1 MKRKLLHK
9 LNKRQ
14 GFSLTEMLAT
24 VLIMGFVGI
33 IITTGAATVQRVY
46 RKVVAH
52 ANTQT
57 ALTTTITL
65 MKDQLAFADPQNI
78 EANGPEIRFQN
89 LNSGEQTITLSPG
102 TASGT
107 ATTDPNA
114 AAGSANGAD
123 DGTNGAVGST
133 NGADTG
139 TSGAGG
145 GTSGADTGTSDAVG
159 GTNGS
164 DGGKNGVDT
173 GATGTGTVNRGF
185 TVTYTASD
193 GTGTSTTLPL
203 LSDSAITSDL
213 CVCFDGDGSGFSWDA
228 GSKVITVTNLVAK
241 DTRTDTVQARASFKV
256 LLVNS

>member
-1 MKRKLLHK
+1 MKQKLLHK

-52 ANTQT
+52 ANAQT

-65 MKDQLAFADPQNI
+65 MKDQLAFADP
-78 EANGPEIRFQN
+78 ESVGNGSETGTGFGNSQTIVFKN
-89 LNSGEQTITLSPG
+89 LNSGEQTITLNPG

-107 ATTDPNA
+107 AATDPSA
-114 AAGSANGAD
+114 AA
-123 DGTNGAVGST
+123 
-133 NGADTG
+133 
-139 TSGAGG
+139 
-145 GTSGADTGTSDAVG
+145 G
-159 GTNGS
+159 GTNGTTEGAA
-164 DGGKNGVDT
+164 DVGTTGGGNGT
-173 GATGTGTVNRGF
+173 NGTGTANRGF
-185 TVTYTASD
+185 TLTYTAGD
-193 GTGTSTTLPL
+193 GTGTSSTTLPL

-213 CVCFDGDGSGFSWDA
+213 CVCFDGTDSGFSWDPA
-228 GSKVITVTNLVAK
+228 TQVITVTNLVAK

-256 LLVNS
+256 LLVNDK

>member
-1 MKRKLLHK
+1 MEADGAEQMKQKLLHK

-52 ANTQT
+52 ANAQT

-65 MKDQLAFADPQNI
+65 MKDQLAFADLESIGDASGTGTGFGNSQTI
-78 EANGPEIRFQN
+78 VFQN
-89 LNSGEQTITLSPG
+89 LNSGEQTITLKPG

-107 ATTDPNA
+107 ATIDPNA
-114 AAGSANGAD
+114 AAG
-123 DGTNGAVGST
+123 GTNGTTDVV
-133 NGADTG
+133 NGATG
-139 TSGAGG
+139 GAADAGTTGG
-145 GTSGADTGTSDAVG
+145 GN
-159 GTNGS
+159 GTNG
-164 DGGKNGVDT
+164 T
-173 GATGTGTVNRGF
+173 GAANRGF
-185 TVTYTASD
+185 TLTYS
-193 GTGTSTTLPL
+193 TGSGSSTTLPL

-213 CVCFDGDGSGFSWDA
+213 CVCFDGDGSGFSWNPA
-228 GSKVITVTNLVAK
+228 TKVITVTNLVAK
-241 DTRTDTVQARASFKV
+241 DTRTGTVQARASFQV

>member
-1 MKRKLLHK
+1 MKQKLLHK

-52 ANTQT
+52 ANAQT

-65 MKDQLAFADPQNI
+65 MKDQLAFADPESI
-78 EANGPEIRFQN
+78 MESGTTISFQN
-89 LNSGEQTITLSPG
+89 LNSGEQTTTLNPG
-102 TASGT
+102 TA
-107 ATTDPNA
+107 
-114 AAGSANGAD
+114 
-123 DGTNGAVGST
+123 
-133 NGADTG
+133 
-139 TSGAGG
+139 
-145 GTSGADTGTSDAVG
+145 
-159 GTNGS
+159 
-164 DGGKNGVDT
+164 
-173 GATGTGTVNRGF
+173 NRGF
-185 TVTYTASD
+185 TLTYTAGD
-193 GTGTSTTLPL
+193 GTGTASTTTLPL

-213 CVCFDGDGSGFSWDA
+213 CVCFDTDGGFTWDPTT
-228 GSKVITVTNLVAK
+228 KVITVTKLVAK

>member
-1 MKRKLLHK
+1 MKQKLLHK

-52 ANTQT
+52 ANAQT

-65 MKDQLAFADPQNI
+65 MKDQLAFADPESI
-78 EANGPEIRFQN
+78 GNGSETGTGFGNSQTIVFRN
-89 LNSGEQTITLSPG
+89 LNSGEQTITLNLG

-107 ATTDPNA
+107 ATIDPNA
-114 AAGSANGAD
+114 AAG
-123 DGTNGAVGST
+123 GTNGA
-133 NGADTG
+133 ADAG
-139 TSGAGG
+139 TTGG
-145 GTSGADTGTSDAVG
+145 GN
-159 GTNGS
+159 GTNGM
-164 DGGKNGVDT
+164 
-173 GATGTGTVNRGF
+173 GTANRGF
-185 TVTYTASD
+185 TLTYTAGD
-193 GTGTSTTLPL
+193 GTETASSTTLPL

-213 CVCFDGDGSGFSWDA
+213 CVCFDTDATSGFSWDPA
-228 GSKVITVTNLVAK
+228 TKVITVTNLVAK

-256 LLVNS
+256 LLVNGK

>member
-1 MKRKLLHK
+1 MEADGAEQMKQKLLHK

-52 ANTQT
+52 ANAQT

-65 MKDQLAFADPQNI
+65 MKDQLAFADP
-78 EANGPEIRFQN
+78 ESVGNGSETGTGFGNSQTIVFKN
-89 LNSGEQTITLSPG
+89 LNSGEQTITLNPG

-107 ATTDPNA
+107 A
-114 AAGSANGAD
+114 
-123 DGTNGAVGST
+123 
-133 NGADTG
+133 
-139 TSGAGG
+139 
-145 GTSGADTGTSDAVG
+145 
-159 GTNGS
+159 
-164 DGGKNGVDT
+164 
-173 GATGTGTVNRGF
+173 NRGF
-185 TVTYTASD
+185 TLTYTAGD
-193 GTGTSTTLPL
+193 GTGTSSTTLPL

-213 CVCFDGDGSGFSWDA
+213 CVCFDGTDSGFSWDPA
-228 GSKVITVTNLVAK
+228 TQVITVTNLVAK

-256 LLVNS
+256 LLVNDK

>member
-1 MKRKLLHK
+1 MKQKLLHK

-52 ANTQT
+52 ANAQT

-65 MKDQLAFADPQNI
+65 MKDQLAFADPKSIGDGSGTGAFSGVSQTI
-78 EANGPEIRFQN
+78 SFQN
-89 LNSGEQTITLSPG
+89 LNSGEQTITLNPG

-107 ATTDPNA
+107 ATLDPNA
-114 AAGSANGAD
+114 AAG
-123 DGTNGAVGST
+123 GTNGT
-133 NGADTG
+133 TG
-139 TSGAGG
+139 I
-145 GTSGADTGTSDAVG
+145 DVVVG
-159 GTNGS
+159 GTNGAGNGTTGS
-164 DGGKNGVDT
+164 DT
-173 GATGTGTVNRGF
+173 ANRGF
-185 TVTYTASD
+185 TLTYTAGD
-193 GTGTSTTLPL
+193 GTGTASTTTLPL

-213 CVCFDGDGSGFSWDA
+213 CVCFDTDATSGFFWDPA
-228 GSKVITVTNLVAK
+228 TQVITVTNLVAK

-256 LLVNS
+256 LLVNG

>member
-1 MKRKLLHK
+1 MKQKLLHK

-52 ANTQT
+52 ANAQT

-65 MKDQLAFADPQNI
+65 MKDQLAFADP
-78 EANGPEIRFQN
+78 ESVGNGSETGTGFGNSQTIVFKN
-89 LNSGEQTITLSPG
+89 LNSGEQTITLNPG

-107 ATTDPNA
+107 A
-114 AAGSANGAD
+114 
-123 DGTNGAVGST
+123 
-133 NGADTG
+133 
-139 TSGAGG
+139 
-145 GTSGADTGTSDAVG
+145 
-159 GTNGS
+159 
-164 DGGKNGVDT
+164 
-173 GATGTGTVNRGF
+173 NRGF
-185 TVTYTASD
+185 TLTYTAGN
-193 GTGTSTTLPL
+193 GTGTSSTTLPL

-213 CVCFDGDGSGFSWDA
+213 CVCFDGTDSGFSWDPA
-228 GSKVITVTNLVAK
+228 TQVITVTNLVAK

-256 LLVNS
+256 LLVNDK

>member
-1 MKRKLLHK
+1 MKHKLLHK
-9 LNKRQ
+9 LNKRH

-52 ANTQT
+52 ANAQT

-65 MKDQLAFADPQNI
+65 MKDQLAFADPESIGDGSETGTGFGNSQTI
-78 EANGPEIRFQN
+78 VFRN
-89 LNSGEQTITLSPG
+89 LNSGEQTITLNPG

-107 ATTDPNA
+107 ATIDPNA
-114 AAGSANGAD
+114 AAGDTGGTVNGVGSVTNGTTGGAAD
-123 DGTNGAVGST
+123 AGATGGDNGTNG
-133 NGADTG
+133 TG
-139 TSGAGG
+139 TANRGFTLTYTAG
-145 GTSGADTGTSDAVG
+145 
-159 GTNGS
+159 
-164 DGGKNGVDT
+164 DG
-173 GATGTGTVNRGF
+173 TGTGT
-185 TVTYTASD
+185 AS
-193 GTGTSTTLPL
+193 TTTLPL

-213 CVCFDGDGSGFSWDA
+213 CVCFDTDGGFTWDPTT
-228 GSKVITVTNLVAK
+228 KVITVTNLIAK

>member
-1 MKRKLLHK
+1 MKKADGAEQMKQKLLHK

-52 ANTQT
+52 ANAQT

-65 MKDQLAFADPQNI
+65 MKYQLAFADPESI
-78 EANGPEIRFQN
+78 TVSGTTISFQN
-89 LNSGEQTITLSPG
+89 LNSGEQTITLNPG

-107 ATTDPNA
+107 AAIDPGTAATDP
-114 AAGSANGAD
+114 
-123 DGTNGAVGST
+123 GTA
-133 NGADTG
+133 
-139 TSGAGG
+139 
-145 GTSGADTGTSDAVG
+145 
-159 GTNGS
+159 
-164 DGGKNGVDT
+164 
-173 GATGTGTVNRGF
+173 NRGF
-185 TVTYTASD
+185 TLTYSAA
-193 GTGTSTTLPL
+193 GTGTGASSTTLPL

-213 CVCFDGDGSGFSWDA
+213 SVCFDGDDSGFSWDPA
-228 GSKVITVTNLVAK
+228 TKVITVTNLVAK

-256 LLVNS
+256 LFVNDK